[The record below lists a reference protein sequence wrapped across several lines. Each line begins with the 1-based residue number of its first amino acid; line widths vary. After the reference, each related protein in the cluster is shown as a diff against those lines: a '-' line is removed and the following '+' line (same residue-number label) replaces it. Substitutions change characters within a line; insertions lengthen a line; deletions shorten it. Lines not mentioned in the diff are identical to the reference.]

1 MLRYR
6 SSVLED
12 EVIIGVQGIP
22 VVVEAFVDHLAVDFA
37 RTPCTVRCLRDD
49 RHNSNKI
56 LKD

>member
-1 MLRYR
+1 
-6 SSVLED
+6 
-12 EVIIGVQGIP
+12 
-22 VVVEAFVDHLAVDFA
+22 VVEAFVDHLAVDFA